1 LVDWRFCVFDLA
13 VLVRSKEEDLQQT
26 RDMRKLFIVF
36 AFTVALATNAQP
48 PQLNETASVVPSKL
62 VKVRDDLYM
71 IENINATVADIGAY
85 GGNIAVY
92 LTDDGVLLVD
102 SKNERTHDDV
112 VMKVR
117 SLTDKPIRYVV
128 LTHNHPDHSGGAAK
142 MQAIGA
148 TILIS
153 ANDRE
158 NIARTPTAA
167 WVPQFGYIGQA
178 QLVMGGKE
186 IHLYEYR
193 AHTRGDTVVHFPAAR
208 VVAMGDLLTTAEQIP
223 LIVNY
228 PDGGS
233 WTDWSKAVDEVLK
246 LDFDVAIPG
255 HGPMVTKQQ
264 VISIRNKMVAI
275 RERVR
280 AMNRERKTQQEI
292 TDTLIK
298 EFNWGMGP
306 SAGNIPAMMQ
316 ELR

>member
-1 LVDWRFCVFDLA
+1 MRRIFIGCLLIIVLA
-13 VLVRSKEEDLQQT
+13 ANAHFAQQ
-26 RDMRKLFIVF
+26 
-36 AFTVALATNAQP
+36 P
-48 PQLNETASVVPSKL
+48 SSGVPSKL
-62 VKVRDDLYM
+62 VKIRDDLFM
-71 IENINATVADIGAY
+71 IENINATVADIGSY

-92 LTDDGVLLVD
+92 LTNDGVVLVD

-112 VMKVR
+112 VAKVR
-117 SLTDKPIRYVV
+117 SLTDKPIKYVV
-128 LTHNHPDHSGGAAK
+128 LTHNHGDHAGGAPK

-158 NIARTPTAA
+158 NMARAPNVT
-167 WVPQFGYIGQA
+167 WVPQFGYVGRS
-178 QLVMGGKE
+178 QLVLGNKE
-186 IHLYEYR
+186 IRLYEVR
-193 AHTRGDTVVHFPAAR
+193 GHTRGDTVAYFPAAR
-208 VVAMGDLLTTAEQIP
+208 TVAMGDLLTTSDDIP

-233 WTDWSKAVDEVLK
+233 WMDWSKSVDEILQ

-264 VISIRNKMVAI
+264 VANIRNKMVAV

-280 AMNRERKTQQEI
+280 TMNREKKTQQEI
-292 TDTLIK
+292 TDALIK

-306 SAGNIPAMMQ
+306 SAGNIPAMIQ

>member
-1 LVDWRFCVFDLA
+1 
-13 VLVRSKEEDLQQT
+13 
-26 RDMRKLFIVF
+26 MRKIFIGCLLL
-36 AFTVALATNAQP
+36 VALAANAHSAQQP
-48 PQLNETASVVPSKL
+48 STGVPSKL
-62 VKVRDDLYM
+62 VKVRDDFFM
-71 IENINATVADIGAY
+71 IENINATVADIGSY

-92 LTDDGVLLVD
+92 LTDEGVVLVD

-112 VMKVR
+112 VAKVR
-117 SLTDKPIRYVV
+117 SLTDKPIKYVV
-128 LTHNHPDHSGGAAK
+128 LTHNHGDHAGGAPK

-153 ANDRE
+153 VNDRE
-158 NIARTPTAA
+158 NMARAPNVA
-167 WVPQFGYIGQA
+167 WVPQFGYVGRA

-186 IHLYEYR
+186 VRLYEVR
-193 AHTRGDTVVHFPAAR
+193 GHTRGDTAVYFPAAR
-208 VVAMGDLLTTAEQIP
+208 VVAMGDLLTTSEDIP
-223 LIVNY
+223 LIGNY

-233 WTDWSKAVDEVLK
+233 WMDWSKSVDEILQ

-264 VISIRNKMVAI
+264 VVNIRNKMVAI

-280 AMNRERKTQQEI
+280 TMNREKKTQQEI

>member
-1 LVDWRFCVFDLA
+1 MRYLIAVFLVVGLFADTSRA
-13 VLVRSKEEDLQQT
+13 LQT
-26 RDMRKLFIVF
+26 
-36 AFTVALATNAQP
+36 QP
-48 PQLNETASVVPSKL
+48 AAIPAKL

-71 IENINATVADIGAY
+71 IENVNATVADIGAY

-92 LTDDGVLLVD
+92 LTDEGVILVD

-112 VMKVR
+112 VAKVR

-128 LTHNHPDHSGGAAK
+128 LTHNHADHAAGAAK
-142 MQAIGA
+142 FQALGA
-148 TILIS
+148 AIIIS
-153 ANDRE
+153 AADRE
-158 NIARTPTAA
+158 NIARTPNVS

-178 QLVMGGKE
+178 QVAMGGNE
-186 IHLYEYR
+186 ARLYEFR
-193 AHTRGDTVVHFPAAR
+193 GHTRGDTVVHFPGAR
-208 VVAMGDLLTTAEQIP
+208 VIAMGDLLTTTEEIP

-233 WTDWSKAVDEVLK
+233 WMDWRKSVDEILK
-246 LDFDVAIPG
+246 FDFDIAIPG

-264 VISIRNKMVAI
+264 VATIRNRMSAI
-275 RERVR
+275 MDRVR

-292 TDTLIK
+292 TAALVK

-306 SAGNIPAMMQ
+306 SAGNIPGMMQ